1 MYKAALGNAA
11 SFQVSGRPYATGS
24 IDATARAHINFPSVT
39 RWVTVHN
46 SGSSPLRVGFADIAV
61 QGLGP
66 ANNYFLVAGNSSAG
80 PLELKITQ
88 LHLSGGAPNGVS
100 VCAGLTYINNDQ
112 VDNPSKSP
120 TSPYI
125 NWTGSAGVG

>member
-1 MYKAALGNAA
+1 MYKASLGNAA

-24 IDATARAHINFPSVT
+24 IDATERAHVNFPSVT
-39 RWVTVHN
+39 RWVTVNN
-46 SGSSPLRVGFADIAV
+46 SGSSPLRVGFSDIGV
-61 QGLGP
+61 QGLDGT
-66 ANNYFLVAGNSSAG
+66 NNFILVAGNDVFG
-80 PLELKITQ
+80 PSEMKVTQ

-100 VCAGLTYINNDQ
+100 VCAGLTFINNDQ
-112 VDNPSKSP
+112 IDNPGKSP